1 MQYKIKDCTYK
12 KNNKQEKLRKA
23 NKCTSVSGMTL
34 LPNRF
39 IPLGQLHQSPINE
52 PHGIKH
58 RNRLLHPLTQQQEQQ
73 VAYSIKQKIIRSNLV
88 NIFVTTCN
96 CYMFIKLKV
105 FVLISCSLASF
116 LSSVCLF
123 KVLSQFY

>member
-1 MQYKIKDCTYK
+1 MQYKIKDCTYKKNK

-39 IPLGQLHQSPINE
+39 IPMGQLHQSPIKE
-52 PHGIKH
+52 PHGIKN

-88 NIFVTTCN
+88 NICVTTCN
-96 CYMFIKLKV
+96 CYMFIKLSLC
-105 FVLISCSLASF
+105 FDLLLSCLLSF
-116 LSSVCLF
+116 LCLF
-123 KVLSQFY
+123 I